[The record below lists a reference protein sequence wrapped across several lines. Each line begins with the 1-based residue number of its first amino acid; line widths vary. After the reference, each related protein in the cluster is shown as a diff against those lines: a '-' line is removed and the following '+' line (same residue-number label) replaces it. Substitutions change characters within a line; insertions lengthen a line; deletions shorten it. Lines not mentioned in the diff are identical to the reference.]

1 MRIDRRT
8 LIGGAAAVAASGCV
22 PLNTAPNGRLEA
34 KLRLIEVGT
43 GGRLGVAFVDPVQTL
58 TLGYRQDERFPMA
71 STFKASLAAL
81 LLAKADDVDA
91 DKVIRWTEA
100 DLQSYAPFAKERL
113 ATGATLRELAQ
124 AAVEVSDNTAANLLL
139 TRLGGPAALTAYWR
153 AFGDTISRLDDIE
166 PQLNFVPQGDARN
179 TTTPAAMAATLARLL
194 GESVLPVEPRSMLRD
209 WLAGATTGLEKV
221 RAGVPTAWEAG
232 DKTGNSGNWPGMGY
246 ARGDIGYVVGPASEP
261 VTFAVYHQSPV
272 EAPVPAEKVDEAF
285 AEVGRTLTAWVRRN
299 YTIVLT

>member
-22 PLNTAPNGRLEA
+22 PLNTAPDGRLEA

-43 GGRLGVAFVDPVQTL
+43 GGRLGVAFVDPVQRL
-58 TLGYRQDERFPMA
+58 TLGHRQDERFPMA

-81 LLAKADDVDA
+81 MLAKADDVDA
-91 DKVIRWTEA
+91 DKDIRWSEA

-113 ATGATLRELAQ
+113 TTGATLRELAQ

-139 TRLGGPAALTAYWR
+139 ARLGGPAGLTAYWR
-153 AFGDTISRLDDIE
+153 ALGDNVSRLDDIE
-166 PQLNFVPQGDARN
+166 PQLNFVPQGEARN
-179 TTTPAAMAATLARLL
+179 TTTPAAMAATLGRLL
-194 GESVLPVEPRSMLRD
+194 GERVLPVEERASLRD
-209 WLAGATTGLEKV
+209 WLAGATTGLKKV
-221 RAGVPTAWEAG
+221 RAGIPATWEAG

-246 ARGDIGYVVGPASEP
+246 ARGDIGYVVGPGSDP

-272 EAPVPAEKVDEAF
+272 EAPVAAEKVDEAF